1 MTPIYRTDGEW
12 VAMMHQGQLY
22 NVDGEWLGFMV
33 AEEVYDPQGRYLAY
47 ISDDRRLLRTR
58 QEPRNKPRKTP
69 PPKRPERPPRVRSS
83 VPLAPMLP
91 GLPYSVIDMFEEYA
105 ERLIYVS
112 DTRPDMGEE

>member
-12 VAMMHQGQLY
+12 VAIVYQGQLF
-22 NVDGEWLGFMV
+22 NVDGEWLGFML
-33 AEEVYDPQGRYLAY
+33 ANDVYDPQGRYLAY

-58 QEPRNKPRKTP
+58 QEPRDKPNKTP
-69 PPKRPERPPRVRSS
+69 PPKRPERPRVQTS
-83 VPLAPMLP
+83 VPLSPMLA
-91 GLPYSVIDMFEEYA
+91 GLSYSTIDMFEEYE